1 LNRILEEAERVERRI
16 PWDSIGARAM
26 LIARALGFVVL
37 VYFVPVLLRDVSA
50 QATGSDGLLSL
61 LAGATDRPL
70 IPLVFVLASLAVS
83 VAFVLLHARTGPEAK
98 EPRPLLAFDRAAI
111 ARWSLG
117 FGAGV
122 AIIVLGNAVL
132 AAGGILRVE
141 GISRTIAERPVLA
154 IAVLV
159 ALLAESLRE
168 ELAFRGPSQRDLS
181 RVIGFPFAAAFL
193 SASFTLLHL
202 ANPNA
207 KTTGLLGVFLAGM
220 ALAGVVRREGDLSL
234 AAGLHAGWNVT
245 LGMIVSVPVS
255 GILLG
260 ARLLDTRL
268 EGGALATGGEFGF
281 ESSVVGIVTLFFCG
295 WAAWRWKSERA
306 P

>member
-1 LNRILEEAERVERRI
+1 MERRI
-16 PWDSIGARAM
+16 PWDSIGANAM
-26 LIARALGFVVL
+26 LVARALGIVFL
-37 VYFVPVLLRDVSA
+37 VYFLPVLLRDVPS
-50 QATGSDGLLSL
+50 QATGSANFLSL
-61 LAGATDRPL
+61 LAGTTDHPL
-70 IPLVFVLASLAVS
+70 LPLAFVLASVAVS
-83 VAFVLLHARTGPEAK
+83 VAFVFLYARTGPEANV
-98 EPRPLLAFDRAAI
+98 PRPLLTFDRVAI
-111 ARWSLG
+111 GRWSLG
-117 FGAGV
+117 FGVGA
-122 AIIVLGNAVL
+122 AIIVLGHAVL
-132 AAGGILRVE
+132 AAMGILRME
-141 GISRTIAERPVLA
+141 GISRTIVERPVLA

-159 ALLAESLRE
+159 TLLAESLRE

-181 RVIGFPFAAAFL
+181 RVIGFPLAAAFL

-207 KTTGLLGVFLAGM
+207 ETTGLLGVFLAGM

-234 AAGLHAGWNVT
+234 AAGLHAGWNVA

-281 ESSVVGIVTLFFCG
+281 ESSVVGIVTLFFSG
-295 WAAWRWKSERA
+295 WAAWRWKSERSR
-306 P
+306 